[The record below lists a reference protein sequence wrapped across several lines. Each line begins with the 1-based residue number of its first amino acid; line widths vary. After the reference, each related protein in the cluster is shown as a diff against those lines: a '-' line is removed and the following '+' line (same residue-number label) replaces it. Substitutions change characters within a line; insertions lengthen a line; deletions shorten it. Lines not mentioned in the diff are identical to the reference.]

1 MQEIQEMWVWPLGQE
16 DPLEEE
22 LETHSNILAW
32 KIPCVAEPG
41 RLQSMGLQRVRH
53 AQMLDFAFDSRT
65 CHFVFYLF
73 EYTFSRLSETCTV
86 KRELH
91 LFIFLMSRMILNT

>member
-16 DPLEEE
+16 DSLEEE
-22 LETHSNILAW
+22 MAIYSNILSW
-32 KIPCVAEPG
+32 KIPWVKEPDK
-41 RLQSMGLQRVRH
+41 LQSMGLQRVRH

-73 EYTFSRLSETCTV
+73 DYTFSRLSETHTV
-86 KRELH
+86 KHELR
-91 LFIFLMSRMILNT
+91 LIIF